1 LKRIELHGNTLNT
14 RIIEEVVEVLKN
26 GGLIIYPTDTVYG
39 IGCDITQKAAI
50 EKIYRVKGADKTKPM
65 SFVCSDIKDISTYAK
80 ISTSNYRDLR
90 RYLPGPYTFILPGT
104 REAPKT
110 LLSKQKTVGIR
121 IPDHPL
127 TLALVKALGNP
138 IISTSVNMSHQ
149 SVASDPQDFSAFYEG
164 KVDLILDSGPT
175 WAEPS
180 SVIDMTNDGEPVIIR
195 KGQGDVSWC
204 SQ

>member
-1 LKRIELHGNTLNT
+1 MKRIELHGNTLNT